1 MEQKKYLLHYIFF
14 KILPNPTN
22 RGSPTTHLLVHLQGE
37 AF

>member
-1 MEQKKYLLHYIFF
+1 MLLIMYIFF

-22 RGSPTTHLLVHLQGE
+22 RGSLTTHLPVRLQGE